1 MNREEFENEL
11 HKLGIDLT
19 GKQLINFNTYCD
31 FLKEYNSHTNLTA
44 ITDDEGIFLKHF
56 YDSLTIVNAIDLNKY
71 ATLIDIGT
79 GAGFPGM
86 VLKIIYPHLKVTL
99 LDSNNKKITFLKEL
113 AKKLNLNGIEFYQG
127 RAEDFVKTN
136 REKFDI
142 VTARAVSNLPV
153 LSELC
158 LPLTRVDGYFVAM
171 KGSNKEEIEDA
182 RFAIRTLGGHIEE
195 IVNFTLPIEESERNI
210 IRISKIKKTPEEYP
224 RRYEKIIK
232 NPLKI
237 KAK

>member
-19 GKQLINFNTYCD
+19 GKQLISFNTYCD

-71 ATLIDIGT
+71 DTLIDIGT

-86 VLKIIYPHLKVTL
+86 VLKIVYPNLDVTL

-113 AKKLNLNGIEFYQG
+113 SNKLDIKVNLVNERVEEYS
-127 RAEDFVKTN
+127 KHHLN
-136 REKFDI
+136 SFDI
-142 VTARAVSNLPV
+142 VTSRAVANLRV
-153 LSELC
+153 LSEIS
-158 LPLTRVDGYFVAM
+158 LPLVKLNGYFIPM
-171 KGSNKEEIEDA
+171 KGNIDIELKEAEDTIEIMNGK
-182 RFAIRTLGGHIEE
+182 IVKIESFDLYNNNG
-195 IVNFTLPIEESERNI
+195 IRNI
-210 IRISKIKKTPEEYP
+210 LLIEKSDLTYESILRKYDKIL
-224 RRYEKIIK
+224 K
-232 NPLKI
+232 NPLK
-237 KAK
+237 K